1 MSTLGTTSE
10 YLLLFR
16 GSDWDQA
23 LSPTE
28 LQAAM
33 SGFLAWFER
42 LQAEGILKTGQPLM
56 DEGRVVSGKS
66 GRTIADG
73 PFAESKETIGG
84 YFLITAGSLDQA
96 TEIACQCP
104 ILEYGTAIEVRPV
117 AADCPTLQRARK
129 ILAEELAGAAV

>member
-1 MSTLGTTSE
+1 
-10 YLLLFR
+10 
-16 GSDWDQA
+16 
-23 LSPTE
+23 
-28 LQAAM
+28 
-33 SGFLAWFER
+33 
-42 LQAEGILKTGQPLM
+42 
-56 DEGRVVSGKS
+56 VVSGKS